1 MANVSQLRK
10 YWQPFLILVAL
21 VLALWL
27 MVASMAVLIP
37 FLIGILLAY
46 LLMPLV
52 TWFEGVLPSKGK
64 AQKAKR
70 VISIVILLI
79 VITLLLILFTA
90 YIGSALASASNV
102 LILKAPEF
110 LTMSA
115 NQITDWI
122 KNFKGSAPH
131 TFALQIGTFIDNLGP
146 AAGKFIQD
154 FVMGSVALIPG
165 SVPTIIGF
173 MIMPFF
179 LFFVLMDYESFQ
191 KYFYDILPPNAAR
204 HAGNILSIIANA
216 MGRYLR
222 SQIILG
228 LIAGT
233 MIFLGLLALRIDYA
247 PALAA
252 LTAIT
257 QFIPIVGPVISGL
270 IIASIT
276 LALAPDRILW
286 VLLVVIAVQVLLNA
300 VFVNWIQGKYMQ
312 IHPAIVMILLVI
324 GGYVGGF
331 WGMILALPVAAT
343 IWEIFKYIR
352 SQQPAEIIEA

>member
-1 MANVSQLRK
+1 MSNVSQLRK
-10 YWQPFLILVAL
+10 YWQPFLILVAI
-21 VLALWL
+21 VIALWL
-27 MVASMAVLIP
+27 MVVSMAVLIP
-37 FLIGILLAY
+37 FLVGILLAY

-52 TWFEGVLPSKGK
+52 TWFEGILPSKGK

-70 VISIVILLI
+70 VISIVILFI
-79 VITLLLILFTA
+79 IITLLLILFTA

-115 NQITDWI
+115 NQITDWV
-122 KNFKGSAPH
+122 KNFKGSVPQ
-131 TFALQIGTFIDNLGP
+131 TLALQIGSFIDNLGP

-179 LFFVLMDYESFQ
+179 LFFILMDYESFQ
-191 KYFYDILPPNAAR
+191 KYFYDILPPNAAK

-233 MIFLGLLALRIDYA
+233 MVFLGLLALRIDYA

-252 LTAIT
+252 VTAIT

-270 IIASIT
+270 DNCHHYTGACAGQDSMGTAGFCCRAGIIEHRFCQLDT
-276 LALAPDRILW
+276 
-286 VLLVVIAVQVLLNA
+286 
-300 VFVNWIQGKYMQ
+300 GQ
-312 IHPAIVMILLVI
+312 IHADPPGNRHGPA
-324 GGYVGGF
+324 GGRRIRGRVLGYDPGPAGGSHYL
-331 WGMILALPVAAT
+331 GDI
-343 IWEIFKYIR
+343 
-352 SQQPAEIIEA
+352 

>member
-1 MANVSQLRK
+1 MSNVSQLRK
-10 YWQPFLILVAL
+10 YWQPFLIVVAI
-21 VLALWL
+21 VIALWL
-27 MVASMAVLIP
+27 MVVSMAVLIP
-37 FLIGILLAY
+37 FLVGILLAY

-52 TWFEGVLPSKGK
+52 TWFEGILPYKGK

-70 VISIVILLI
+70 VISIIILFI
-79 VITLLLILFTA
+79 IITLLLILFTA
-90 YIGSALASASNV
+90 YIGAALASASNV

-115 NQITDWI
+115 SQITDWV
-122 KNFKGSAPH
+122 KNFKGNVPQ
-131 TFALQIGTFIDNLGP
+131 TLALQIGSFIDNLGP

-179 LFFVLMDYESFQ
+179 LFFILMDYESFQ
-191 KYFYDILPPNAAR
+191 RYFYDILPPNAAK
-204 HAGNILSIIANA
+204 HAGNMLNIIANA

-233 MIFLGLLALRIDYA
+233 MVFLGLLALRIDYA

-252 LTAIT
+252 VTAVM

-270 IIASIT
+270 IIAVIT

-286 VLLVVIAVQVLLNA
+286 VLLVFVAVQVLLNT

-312 IHPAIVMILLVI
+312 IHPAIVMVLLVV

-343 IWEIFKYIR
+343 VWEIFKYVR
-352 SQQPAEIIEA
+352 SQQQAEIIEA